1 MPPKSKADELYE
13 RIEKGEIETYFNN
26 FNVEDFKALT
36 SALADDDMGGIT
48 ELLLKNLKAG
58 KSGFEAVL
66 TSGTYDA
73 EIRELAN
80 RIFSRELKRRQKEQ
94 LTTIVE
100 EEPSFRRI
108 IFPPREI
115 KLARKLPK
123 PVKVKASPRQKEYRK
138 TQPREFTPREIK
150 FLQSRASMTGGQI
163 FKEFIKNFGNI
174 RTNRSVKTKFFR
186 VR

>member
-80 RIFSRELKRRQKEQ
+80 RIFSRELKRRQKDQ
-94 LTTIVE
+94 LTAIV
-100 EEPSFRRI
+100 
-108 IFPPREI
+108 
-115 KLARKLPK
+115 
-123 PVKVKASPRQKEYRK
+123 
-138 TQPREFTPREIK
+138 
-150 FLQSRASMTGGQI
+150 
-163 FKEFIKNFGNI
+163 
-174 RTNRSVKTKFFR
+174 
-186 VR
+186 